1 MKHLEIISV
10 TLIVSVLMTVTT
22 YAAIVDRIVAIVNH
36 DVITLSELDK
46 NVNSYMKRIEKTVPE
61 DQLDAIEKHVRQ
73 MVLNELI
80 DQRLI
85 TQEAKKRGLM
95 ATDRDV
101 NDAITNIITQ
111 RKITHEKLQYEIE
124 QLGITFDEYRE
135 EVRAQLTKRN
145 FLAGEIKS
153 KITISKEEIGAYY
166 REHRKDYE
174 GKEAA
179 RIRQILIL
187 LPRDAADQTREKLRM
202 RAEDILQQLRQGDS
216 FSMLATEVSQGPAAK
231 TGGDLGFVE
240 KGLMLP
246 DVDAA
251 AFSLKIGE
259 ISDVIESPIGF
270 HIIQVVDKRGEGVK
284 PIESVREEIIG
295 RIGDEKMENKFEE
308 WLNEQREKAHIEVKL

>member
-10 TLIVSVLMTVTT
+10 TLIVSILMTVTA
-22 YAAIVDRIVAIVNH
+22 YATIVDRIVAIVNH

>member
-10 TLIVSVLMTVTT
+10 TLIVSILMTVAA
-22 YAAIVDRIVAIVNH
+22 YATIVDRIVAIVNH

-101 NDAITNIITQ
+101 NGAITNIITQ

-124 QLGITFDEYRE
+124 QLGITFEEYRE

>member
-10 TLIVSVLMTVTT
+10 TLIVSILMTVAA
-22 YAAIVDRIVAIVNH
+22 YATIVDRIVAIVNH

-202 RAEDILQQLRQGDS
+202 RAEDILQRLRQGDS